1 MNYFQ
6 ILGLIFGILALLK
19 PLYMHII
26 PWDENKFIAK
36 TYSEKRPAWVLPVAT
51 LGILLVCFT
60 WFMELTTDVPYSMLI
75 TVLFSLT
82 AIKGLTLVFNYEK
95 FQRFVSRMLSKDRG
109 KNIVLIDALVGIFGL
124 IVVIISLYLV
134 K

>member
-6 ILGLIFGILALLK
+6 ILGLIFGLLALLK
-19 PLYMHII
+19 PFYMHII

-36 TYSEKRPAWVLPVAT
+36 AYPKKRPAWILPVAV
-51 LGILLVCFT
+51 LGLILVCFT
-60 WFMELTTDVPYSMLI
+60 WFMELTTDVSFSIII

-82 AIKGLTLVFNYEK
+82 AIKGLTLLFNYDK
-95 FQRFVSRMLSKDRG
+95 FQSVVSGMLSKDRG
-109 KNIVLIDALVGIFGL
+109 KNIVLIDALVGVFGL

>member
-6 ILGLIFGILALLK
+6 ILGLIFGLLALLK
-19 PLYMHII
+19 PFYMHII

-36 TYSEKRPAWVLPVAT
+36 TYSEKRPTWILPAAI
-51 LGILLVCFT
+51 LGLLLVCFT
-60 WFMELTTDVPYSMLI
+60 WFMELTTDVSYSILI

-82 AIKGLTLVFNYEK
+82 AIKGLTLLFNYEK
-95 FQRFVSRMLSKDRG
+95 FQSFVSGMLSKDRG
-109 KNIVLIDALVGIFGL
+109 KKIVMIDALVGVFGL

>member
-6 ILGLIFGILALLK
+6 ILGLIFGLLALLK
-19 PLYMHII
+19 PFYMHII

-36 TYSEKRPAWVLPVAT
+36 AYSKKRPAWILPVAI
-51 LGILLVCFT
+51 LGLLLVCFT
-60 WFMELTTDVPYSMLI
+60 WFMEITTDVPYSILI

-82 AIKGLTLVFNYEK
+82 AIKGLTLLFNYEK
-95 FQRFVSRMLSKDRG
+95 FQSFVSGMLSKDRG
-109 KNIVLIDALVGIFGL
+109 RKIVLIDVITGIFGL
-124 IVVIISLYLV
+124 IVVIVSLYLV

>member
-6 ILGLIFGILALLK
+6 ILGLIFGLLALLK

-26 PWDENKFIAK
+26 PWDENRFIAK
-36 TYSEKRPAWVLPVAT
+36 TYSEKRPAWILPVAV
-51 LGILLVCFT
+51 LGLLLVCFT
-60 WFMELTTDVPYSMLI
+60 WFMELTTLVPYSMII

-82 AIKGLTLVFNYEK
+82 AIKGLTLLFNYEK
-95 FQRFVSRMLSKDRG
+95 FHSFVSGMLSKDRG
-109 KNIVLIDALVGIFGL
+109 KDIILIDALVGVFGL